1 MVADESDPMIDAG
14 SIGDIHNR
22 ESTPYLL
29 CGHTKQLLSHFPKPA
44 QAVGGGDCR
53 DSSRFPFRVCLMTGF
68 PSATVFAVEDG
79 GGKL

>member
-29 CGHTKQLLSHFPKPA
+29 CGHIKNY
-44 QAVGGGDCR
+44 
-53 DSSRFPFRVCLMTGF
+53 SRTFRN
-68 PSATVFAVEDG
+68 
-79 GGKL
+79 

>member
-22 ESTPYLL
+22 EILTFYVA
-29 CGHTKQLLSHFPKPA
+29 TQKLLSHFPKPA

-53 DSSRFPFRVCLMTGF
+53 DSSWFPFRICLMTGF

-79 GGKL
+79 GGKLYR

>member
-29 CGHTKQLLSHFPKPA
+29 CGHTKNYSRTFRNRLRLWA
-44 QAVGGGDCR
+44 AVIVGTHRGF
-53 DSSRFPFRVCLMTGF
+53 RFVH
-68 PSATVFAVEDG
+68 AW
-79 GGKL
+79 

>member
-1 MVADESDPMIDAG
+1 MSTILFIFKPQLL
-14 SIGDIHNR
+14 IHKPYPFI
-22 ESTPYLL
+22 STPYLL
-29 CGHTKQLLSHFPKPA
+29 CGHTKQLLSHFPKLA

-53 DSSRFPFRVCLMTGF
+53 DSSRFPFRACLVTGF